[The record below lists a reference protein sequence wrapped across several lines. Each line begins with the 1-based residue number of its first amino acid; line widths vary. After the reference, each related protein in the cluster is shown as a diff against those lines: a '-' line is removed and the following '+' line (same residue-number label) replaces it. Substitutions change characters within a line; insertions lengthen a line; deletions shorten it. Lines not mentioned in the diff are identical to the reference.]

1 MKKFMLFFCITL
13 TLSIEV
19 QSENVSAVSYPGIPP
34 GKAMLSL
41 SNSQSMLRNDVLEY
55 ECRWDEE
62 SFSLRFRGLESGTN
76 TIKGNTPFILK
87 LADGRVLDYT
97 DFMILDNTYQTEFV
111 GHDDAHRLV
120 KQFNGSQMCIP
131 MRSRDGKIEVLFT
144 ALLHNDSNYVIQQV
158 SITSPEEDLDI
169 DTLTLLDLQADGA
182 QLMGETQGAPVAAEN
197 LFFAY
202 ENPMSEGRVEN
213 GRVVCAM
220 QRGYTLKAGETLTQ
234 SCVLG
239 VTPENQLRRGFLYY
253 VERERAHPYRPF
265 LHYNSWYDIAWGDR
279 KFNEA
284 QSLEAITIFG
294 EELYEKRGVALQSFV
309 FDDGWDDN
317 KTLWQF
323 HEGFPN
329 GFTPLR
335 DKARQYK
342 SAVGTWLSPF
352 GGYGEAREQRLLY
365 GREQG
370 YETNDSG
377 FSMVGRNYYARFKAI
392 CEEMIRDYGVNFFK
406 FDGMGAGLEAGAR
419 GSRKYLGDVE
429 ALMHLTDE
437 LRVIAPDIYISAT
450 TGTWPSPYFLWHAD
464 NIWRGAGDMGFS
476 GEGSKRQQWINY
488 RDTWTYRNIVQKG
501 PLYPLNALMTQGI
514 VQANHGMAAEL
525 GDDDAEMADEIW
537 SFFGSG
543 TSLQELYI
551 APALLNAAKWDTLA
565 QGAAWAKDNA
575 AILADTHW
583 VGGDPGDNVVYG
595 WASWT
600 PGKAILVLRN
610 PSSEKNTITL
620 DIGKVLEIPDGMPN
634 TFRMSTPRQDQRE
647 LPESKITA
655 GSPYQFEL
663 DAFEVLVL
671 ELIPEQQ

>member
-1 MKKFMLFFCITL
+1 MRNRLPAAATVLCILALASRAWSLDFPGPAPGPATAKIQDGKL
-13 TLSIEV
+13 IL
-19 QSENVSAVSYPGIPP
+19 ENGVLSAVWQLPDE
-34 GKAMLSL
+34 
-41 SNSQSMLRNDVLEY
+41 RNTV
-55 ECRWDEE
+55 
-62 SFSLRFRGLESGTN
+62 
-76 TIKGNTPFILK
+76 
-87 LADGRVLDYT
+87 
-97 DFMILDNTYQTEFV
+97 
-111 GHDDAHRLV
+111 RLV
-120 KQFNGSQMCIP
+120 KIVDRISGQNYAAGTPSPFEIAFETPGRAAVGTFKSDGIATLEKLTPRARALRAADRAAGWKAKVPLVSQDGQVRMDWYVVF
-131 MRSRDGKIEVLFT
+131 RDG
-144 ALLHNDSNYVIQQV
+144 SNYVQQELVIHAADKDLPTKEVALRVPVGEGARVEGSVDGSPVV
-158 SITSPEEDLDI
+158 SGDLFI
-169 DTLTLLDLQADGA
+169 GC
-182 QLMGETQGAPVAAEN
+182 EH
-197 LFFAY
+197 
-202 ENPMSEGRVEN
+202 PMSTARVE
-213 GRVVCAM
+213 GGVARCSVGTFGPVRAGQPCA
-220 QRGYTLKAGETLTQ
+220 R
-234 SCVLG
+234 SWVIG
-239 VTPENQLRRGFLYY
+239 VAPPGQMRRAFLYY
-253 VERERAHPYRPF
+253 VERERPRPYQPF

-284 QSLEAITIFG
+284 QSLEAIEIFG
-294 EELYEKRGVALQSFV
+294 EELCEKRGVTLQSFV

-323 HEGFPN
+323 HDGFPK

-335 DKARQYK
+335 DKARLYK

-377 FSMVGRNYYARFKAI
+377 FSMVGPNYYARFKAI
-392 CEEMIRDYGVNFFK
+392 CEEMIRNYGVKFFK

-429 ALMHLTDE
+429 ALMRLTDE
-437 LRVIAPDIYISAT
+437 LRDIAPDIYISAT

-525 GDDDAEMADEIW
+525 GNDDAEMANEIW

-551 APALLNAAKWDTLA
+551 APALLNENNWDTLA
-565 QGAAWAKDNA
+565 HASKWAKENA
-575 AILADTHW
+575 AVLADTHW
-583 VGGDPGDNVVYG
+583 VGGDPGDTMVYG

-600 PGKAILVLRN
+600 PSKAILVLRN
-610 PSSEKNTITL
+610 PSPQKSAITL
-620 DIGKVLEIPDGMPN
+620 DIGKALELPDGAPG
-634 TFRMSTPRQDQRE
+634 TFSMSTPRMDQRE
-647 LPESKITA
+647 LPESTIVA
-655 GSPYQFEL
+655 GTPRQFEI
-663 DAFEVLVL
+663 DAFEVLVF
-671 ELIPEQQ
+671 ELIPE